1 MTKREPGLDLVRCV
15 ALLCVVVFH
24 SFLYNGYYYQPQT
37 GLTMV
42 LAGSVR
48 WLSTACI
55 GLFLMLS
62 GYLQSAKTD
71 IKACWRGLL
80 PVLLGYALAAA
91 VSIPVRHFCF
101 GEVLSPEQWLQRFVE
116 FGGVYY
122 GWYVEMYVGLAL
134 LMPFVNRAFSR
145 FDDQTMLGFSGAL
158 LVLTALPGATPL
170 QIAPDHWRSIY
181 PLTYYALGALVRRYS
196 ERPEF
201 TPPPDFGTF
210 RCLCDRSGH
219 GRGHCM
225 VYGR

>member
-24 SFLYNGYYYQPQT
+24 SFLYNGYYYQSQT
-37 GLTMV
+37 GLAMA

-62 GYLQSAKTD
+62 GYLQSTKTD
-71 IKACWRGLL
+71 VKACWRGVL
-80 PVLLGYALAAA
+80 PVLIGYVLAAA
-91 VSIPVRHFCF
+91 ISIPVRHFCF
-101 GEVLSPEQWLQRFVE
+101 GEIYTAQQWLLKFVE

-134 LMPFVNRAFSR
+134 LMPFLNRAMSR
-145 FDDQTMLGFSGAL
+145 FNDHTLLMFAGVL

-170 QIAPDHWRSIY
+170 SIAPDHWRSIY
-181 PLTYYALGALVRRYS
+181 PLTYYVLGALVRRHS
-196 ERPEF
+196 EKSDF
-201 TPPPDFGTF
+201 APPPRFLGF
-210 RCLCDRSGH
+210 P
-219 GRGHCM
+219 
-225 VYGR
+225 

>member
-1 MTKREPGLDLVRCV
+1 MTRREPGLDLVRCV

-37 GLTMV
+37 GLDMA

-71 IKACWRGLL
+71 IRVCWRGLL

-91 VSIPVRHFCF
+91 VSLPVRYFCF
-101 GEVLSPEQWLQRFVE
+101 GEALPPEQWLQRFFE

-134 LMPFVNRAFSR
+134 LMPFVNRAMAG
-145 FDDQTMLGFSGAL
+145 FDDKTLTGFAAAL

-170 QIAPDHWRSIY
+170 QLAPDHWRSIY

-196 ERPEF
+196 GKPDF
-201 TPPPDFGTF
+201 TPPRFWGFPAP
-210 RCLCDRSGH
+210 
-219 GRGHCM
+219 
-225 VYGR
+225 V